1 MKKKIGLLPRLLIGL
16 LSGILIGYLSKELFH
31 LDFFV
36 RLLATFNGI
45 FGNFLSYVIPFIIIG
60 FVAPGI
66 AELGKGAGRLLGI
79 TTLLAYLST
88 IIAGTFAYTVGNGI
102 LPRLINAASGNANNP
117 EEALVKGFFQVD
129 IPPIMGVMTALI
141 TAFLLG
147 LGMAAIKNKTLYAA
161 VKDFQEIV
169 ELVIQKV
176 IIPLLPFHIA
186 GIFANMTYAG
196 EVVRIMQVFG
206 SIFVIVILS
215 HIVILLFQ
223 YTVAGAVSG
232 KNPFQALKN
241 MIPAYLTAIGTQS
254 SAATIPVTLRS
265 AKKNGISDEVADF
278 VIPLCATIHLSGS
291 TITLTMAS
299 MAVMFMAGHVPNFG
313 LMFPFILM
321 LGVTMVAAPGVPGG
335 AVMAALGLL
344 QSMLGFNEAQLSLM
358 IALYLTQDSFGTAVN
373 VTGDGAIALIVDK
386 LAKRSTK
393 KVTTAQE
400 KIAGGEEKGCPSI

>member
-45 FGNFLSYVIPFIIIG
+45 FGNILSYVIPFIIIG

-102 LPRLINAASGNANNP
+102 LPRLINAASGNAKNP

-206 SIFVIVILS
+206 SIFVIIILS

-393 KVTTAQE
+393 KVATAQE
-400 KIAGGEEKGCPSI
+400 NIAGGEEKGCPNI